1 MLSMKRFLVSM
12 IGAGA
17 MTVGGVA
24 AATPAAA
31 QPPTQQGLVNVAITD
46 VGVQIP
52 VALAA
57 NICDVNVAVLVSDL
71 QDDSADCVADADSTA
86 DITFA
91 PGSGPTT
98 QRGLVNVLVED
109 VAVQV
114 PIGIAANVCD
124 VNVAVLVD
132 QFLDSASDCNADA
145 DSEAIVEGL

>member
-1 MLSMKRFLVSM
+1 MKRFLVSM

-24 AATPAAA
+24 AATPAVA
-31 QPPTQQGLVNVAITD
+31 QPPTQEGLVNVAITD

-52 VALAA
+52 IALAA

-71 QDDSADCVADADSTA
+71 QDDSADCVADANSTA

-91 PGSGPTT
+91 NGPGDGPPR
-98 QRGLVNVLVED
+98 QQGLVNVLVTD

-124 VNVAVLVD
+124 VNVAVLVNE
-132 QFLDSASDCNADA
+132 FLDQASDCNADA
-145 DSEAIVEGL
+145 DSEAFVESL